1 MLWTILVK
9 YSNNG
14 EVFTNQTDN
23 LVIIKIRKLI
33 LTYTCLIP
41 YIMHINDYSTFVKL
55 WFIQNTNCVLSYLFY
70 YNSTFI
76 LFIDK
81 WFNPEKLPPKG
92 KLYIMLF
99 VLTL

>member
-9 YSNNG
+9 YSNND

-55 WFIQNTNCVLSYLFY
+55 
-70 YNSTFI
+70 
-76 LFIDK
+76 
-81 WFNPEKLPPKG
+81 
-92 KLYIMLF
+92 
-99 VLTL
+99 